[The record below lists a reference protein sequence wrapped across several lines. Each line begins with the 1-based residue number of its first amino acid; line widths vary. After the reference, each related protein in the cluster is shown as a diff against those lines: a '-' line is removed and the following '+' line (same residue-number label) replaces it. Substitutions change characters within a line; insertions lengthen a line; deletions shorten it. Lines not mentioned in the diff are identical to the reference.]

1 MGMAFLLQSRID
13 AAVVW
18 LERACSAVPEHP
30 YYRSTLASALAV
42 KGETARA
49 TTELA
54 EARRL
59 ASDDRY
65 SSLARLRAVANWGEP
80 NIRALFEATYFS
92 GLRLA
97 GMPEE

>member
-1 MGMAFLLQSRID
+1 MRR
-13 AAVVW
+13 VVW
-18 LERACSAVPEHP
+18 LERACSAVPKHP

-65 SSLARLRAVANWGEP
+65 SSLARLRAVGNWGEP